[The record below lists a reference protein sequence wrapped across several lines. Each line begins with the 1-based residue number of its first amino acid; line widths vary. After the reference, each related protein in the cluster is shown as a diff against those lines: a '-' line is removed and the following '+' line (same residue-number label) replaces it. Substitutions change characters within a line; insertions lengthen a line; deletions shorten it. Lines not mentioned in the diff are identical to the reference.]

1 MADTT
6 QRLYVDGAMSLAQ
19 TMTIKFNA
27 GAVAINNYL
36 TEIGYTVDPN
46 VPSTWRYYMNLA
58 GKYHVSNQQMKVT
71 SLDTLEEIDFT
82 YDNLLIHRATKAA
95 YKYGSRYYN
104 ELVEQY
110 PEQELL
116 IRGVLWPVD
125 IDKAIDAKDF
135 TILYYDSDEVD
146 PNETYLIQDLQEW
159 IYRFTYRWY
168 LVFAAAV
175 QKYYPAT
182 FFGTLFIH
190 LVGEIISIRENY
202 CRTQY
207 VHSYHLWAYL
217 GSHGRLNAYKDYVNI
232 TQALWLYRNIRYI
245 DNHAGK
251 TTTFDDL
258 ILNILT
264 ARNIPLTAYFLRH
277 NSKDVPESIL
287 PEGEVAKDPKNY
299 LAESVQ
305 GIERISIGE
314 ALDNEVNSAK
324 DNDKY
329 LAKQKID
336 VPIRVANAI
345 TGELPTKV
353 LESVMIDRSDS
364 VPHKFVDTLM
374 GEWIYLATEGRY
386 VANITIPNP
395 ATQEAMSMTVRE
407 ALILWVYCAMRQFEM
422 VLEDVPD
429 LTAWFVQRLAAP
441 EFSELRGVCE
451 PKYVSESAILMALTE
466 HTPVSTIISTEA
478 FYNTVAQIQ
487 SNINAHRVM
496 YTRQQDFRARGQ
508 MEVMTNR
515 FYINK
520 KCQLSATPIKYAD
533 WFHTKNWDMELS
545 SPEAYSD
552 FCFQLIEV
560 ATGANLRSTISVS
573 DVHSAMIA
581 IMTQLSSYSVQY
593 VHKTNASPNIIVD
606 NLAIRFGGI
615 ESRPSADFK
624 IDQRVE
630 IINQYQRGKLS
641 PDKSAFEGIEIGSK
655 YIHAPHFYRV
665 FSSVDFLPDTH
676 VATRHQIE
684 IAEVRFKGSLAKD
697 IGLEIS
703 KHDLDGLWLY
713 LATARPI
720 NEVVTNP
727 RLPGLWV
734 RVPREDEYLPNEI
747 TKTDI
752 EGLWTN
758 VIPGPEKLVIG
769 NKPLPGLWLEPIVPY
784 ELEDFKE
791 RLEGFD
797 PPEPFKP
804 TTLAD
809 GFDENLSGF
818 VGYIEPEFDLFNIEE
833 ELPGFDSPDSEPKA
847 PYDFSALFGE

>member
-6 QRLYVDGAMSLAQ
+6 QRLYTDSALRLAQ

-27 GAVAINNYL
+27 DAEASNNYL
-36 TEIGYTVDPN
+36 TGIGFTVDPY

-58 GKYHVSNQQMKVT
+58 GKYHAADKPMKVT

-95 YKYGSRYYN
+95 YSYDSRYYT
-104 ELVEQY
+104 ELLNRY
-110 PEQELL
+110 PDQERL

-125 IDKAIDAKDF
+125 IDEAINAKNF
-135 TILYYDSDEVD
+135 TILYYDKSEVD

-159 IYRFTYRWY
+159 LYRYTQRWY

-182 FFGTLFIH
+182 FFGNMFQH

-217 GSHGRLNAYKDYVNI
+217 GSHGRLNAYKDYVNT

-277 NSKDVPESIL
+277 NSKDVPNQLL
-287 PEGEVAKDPKNY
+287 PEGEVAKDPKNS

-305 GIERISIGE
+305 GIERISIEE

-324 DNDKY
+324 DNSKY
-329 LAKQKID
+329 LAAQKAQ
-336 VPIRVANAI
+336 VPVRVSNAI

-353 LESVMIDRSDS
+353 LESIMIDRSDS
-364 VPHKFVDTLM
+364 VPHKFVDTLL

-386 VANITIPNP
+386 VANISIPSPVN
-395 ATQEAMSMTVRE
+395 QETMSMTVRE
-407 ALILWVYCAMRQFEM
+407 ALILWIYCVMKQFEYDL
-422 VLEDVPD
+422 VTAPD
-429 LTAWFVQRLAAP
+429 LTAFFVQRISP
-441 EFSELRGVCE
+441 PDFSELRGICE
-451 PKYVSESAILMALTE
+451 PEHVSESAILMALTE

-487 SNINAHRVM
+487 GNINSHRVM
-496 YTRQQDFRARGQ
+496 YTRQQDFRSRGQ
-508 MEVMTNR
+508 MEVMTRR

-520 KCQLSATPIKYAD
+520 KCKLAATPINYKD
-533 WFHTKNWDMELS
+533 WFRTKNWDVELS
-545 SPEAYSD
+545 DPTAYSE
-552 FCFQLIEV
+552 FCLQLMEV

-573 DVHSAMIA
+573 DVHSAMIG

-615 ESRPSADFK
+615 ETNSSAEFK

-630 IINQYQRGKLS
+630 IIQQWQQGRLS
-641 PDKSAFEGIEIGSK
+641 PKEPVFEGMDIRSK
-655 YIHAPHFYRV
+655 YIHSPHFYRV
-665 FSSVDFLPDTH
+665 FSSAEFLPTTH
-676 VATRHQIE
+676 VSTRHQIE

-703 KHDLDGLWLY
+703 KHDLNGLWLY
-713 LATARPI
+713 LATAKPI
-720 NEVVTNP
+720 NEVITNP

-734 RVPREDEYLPNEI
+734 RIPREDEYLPNEV
-747 TKTDI
+747 KNRNLD
-752 EGLWTN
+752 GLWTN
-758 VIPGPEKLVIG
+758 VIPAPEKLVV
-769 NKPLPGLWLEPIVPY
+769 NSKSLPGLWTEAIVPY
-784 ELEDFKE
+784 SLEDFNDG
-791 RLEGFD
+791 LQGFD
-797 PPEPFKP
+797 IPEPFKP
-804 TTLAD
+804 VTLEE
-809 GFDENLSGF
+809 GFPEMLGSF
-818 VGYIEPEFDLFNIEE
+818 VGVIEPDYDLFNIFD
-833 ELPGFDSPDSEPKA
+833 ELEGFDAVEP
-847 PYDFSALFGE
+847 PPFEPRDLSDLFG